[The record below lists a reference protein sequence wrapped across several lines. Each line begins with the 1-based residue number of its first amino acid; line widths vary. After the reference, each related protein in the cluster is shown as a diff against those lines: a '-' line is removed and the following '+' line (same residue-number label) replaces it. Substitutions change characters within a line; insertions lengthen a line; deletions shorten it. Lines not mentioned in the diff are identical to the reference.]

1 MAKAKTEFVCQ
12 ACGAKSARWLGRCT
26 GCGAWDS
33 FVEEVSDVRAAKG
46 RAPEGKG
53 LARPITS
60 VGAEKLERTPTGVA
74 ELDRVLGGGLVPGS
88 VILLGG
94 EPGIGKSTLLLQA
107 ARAVASE
114 GRRVLY
120 ASGEESAAQ
129 IADRGRRLGALS
141 DSLYLAATTEL
152 EAVLAATEDVKPAL
166 LVVDSIQTL
175 RTANLDGAAGTVGQV
190 REVTARLVDAAKQRG
205 VPLVLV
211 GHVTK
216 EGSLAGPKVVEHLV
230 DAVLAFEGDRAQ
242 GLRTV
247 RSLKNRFG
255 RSGEVGVFAMGEQ
268 GLEEVP
274 SPSKFLLGERRA
286 SLAGSVVAP
295 TCEGTRALCIEVQ
308 ALVAPFSHGNPRR
321 TTSGVDSARLA
332 MILAVLERK
341 AGLAFSTMD
350 VFVNLTGGLRVD
362 EPALDLAIAL
372 ALVSSLRG
380 KPLPPEFAAFGE
392 LGLGGEVRAVG
403 HLEARI
409 REARALGFATCIG
422 PATRERIEGLMP
434 VRTLDEALAWIDR

>member
-12 ACGAKSARWLGRCT
+12 ACGSRSPRWLGRCT

-33 FVEEVSDVRAAKG
+33 LVEEVMDAKPLKA
-46 RAPEGKG
+46 RAPGDKG

-60 VGAEKLERTPTGVA
+60 VGAEKLERTPTGLG

-107 ARAVASE
+107 ARAVAES
-114 GRRVLY
+114 GRAVLY

-129 IADRGRRLGALS
+129 IADRGRRLGALT
-141 DSLYLAATTEL
+141 DSLYIAATTEL
-152 EAVLAATEDVKPAL
+152 EAVLAAVDDVKPAL

-175 RTANLDGAAGTVGQV
+175 RSGSLDGASGTVGQV
-190 REVTARLVDAAKQRG
+190 REVTSRLVDMAKQRG
-205 VPLVLV
+205 IPIVLV

-230 DAVLAFEGDRAQ
+230 DAVLAFEGDRGQ

-247 RSLKNRFG
+247 RALKNRFG
-255 RSGEVGVFAMGEQ
+255 RGGEVGVFAMTED

-274 SPSKFLLGERRA
+274 SPSKFLLGDRRT
-286 SLAGSVVAP
+286 SLAGSVVAS

-308 ALVAPFSHGNPRR
+308 ALVAPFNHGNPRR
-321 TTSGVDSARLA
+321 TTSGIDSARLA

-350 VFVNLTGGLRVD
+350 VYVNLTGGLRVD
-362 EPALDLAIAL
+362 EPALDLAIGL

-380 KPLPPEFAAFGE
+380 KPLPPEFAVFGE

-422 PATRERIEGLMP
+422 PASRERIDGLMP

>member
-1 MAKAKTEFVCQ
+1 MAKAKTDFVCQ

-26 GCGAWDS
+26 DCGDWDS
-33 FVEEVSDVRAAKG
+33 FVEEVAEVRAAKG
-46 RAPEGKG
+46 RAPVGKG
-53 LARPITS
+53 IARPITT
-60 VGAEKLERTPTGVA
+60 VGAEKLERTPTGIA

-94 EPGIGKSTLLLQA
+94 EPGVGKSTLLLQA
-107 ARAVASE
+107 ARAVATQ
-114 GRRVLY
+114 GRSVLY

-152 EAVLAATEDVKPAL
+152 ESVLVATEEVRPSL
-166 LVVDSIQTL
+166 LVADSIQTL

-422 PATRERIEGLMP
+422 PATRERVEGLMP
-434 VRTLDEALAWIDR
+434 VRTLDDALAWLDR

>member
-33 FVEEVSDVRAAKG
+33 LVEEVTEARATKAKSPG
-46 RAPEGKG
+46 GTGVARA
-53 LARPITS
+53 ITS
-60 VGAEKLERTPTGVA
+60 VGAEKLERTATGIA

-107 ARAVASE
+107 ARAVAGS
-114 GRRVLY
+114 GAPVLY

-129 IADRGRRLGALS
+129 IADRGRRLGALAE
-141 DSLYLAATTEL
+141 SLFVAASTDL
-152 EAVLAATEDVKPAL
+152 EAVVAAAEEVKPAL

-175 RTANLDGAAGTVGQV
+175 RTGNLDGAAGTVGQV
-190 REVTARLVDAAKQRG
+190 REVTARLVDFAKQRG

-216 EGSLAGPKVVEHLV
+216 EGNLAGPKVVEHLV

-247 RSLKNRFG
+247 RALKNRFG
-255 RSGEVGVFAMGEQ
+255 RGGEVGVFAMTEL

-274 SPSKFLLGERRA
+274 SPSKFLLGDRRA

-295 TCEGTRALCIEVQ
+295 TCEGSRALCIEVQ
-308 ALVAPFSHGNPRR
+308 ALVAPFTHGNPRR

-341 AGLAFSTMD
+341 AHLAFSTMD

-362 EPALDLAIAL
+362 EPALDLAIGL

-392 LGLGGEVRAVG
+392 IGLGGEVRAVG

-409 REARALGFATCIG
+409 REARALGFKTCIG

-434 VRTLDEALAWIDR
+434 VRTLEEALSWIDS

>member
-33 FVEEVSDVRAAKG
+33 LVEEVSEARTAKA
-46 RAPEGKG
+46 RTPEGKG
-53 LARPITS
+53 LARPITT
-60 VGAEKLERTPTGVA
+60 VGAEKLERTPTGVT

-107 ARAVASE
+107 ARSVASQ
-114 GRRVLY
+114 GRPVLY

-175 RTANLDGAAGTVGQV
+175 RSGNLDGAAGTVGQV

-403 HLEARI
+403 HLDARI

-422 PATRERIEGLMP
+422 PSTRERIEGLMP
-434 VRTLDEALAWIDR
+434 VRTLEEALAWIDR

>member
-33 FVEEVSDVRAAKG
+33 LVEEVTEARATKAKSPG
-46 RAPEGKG
+46 GTG
-53 LARPITS
+53 VARSITS
-60 VGAEKLERTPTGVA
+60 VGAEKLERTATGIA

-107 ARAVASE
+107 ARAVANS
-114 GRRVLY
+114 GAPVLY

-129 IADRGRRLGALS
+129 IADRGRRLGALAE
-141 DSLYLAATTEL
+141 SLLVAASTDL
-152 EAVLAATEDVKPAL
+152 EAVVAAAEEVTPAL

-175 RTANLDGAAGTVGQV
+175 RTGNLDGAAGTVGQV
-190 REVTARLVDAAKQRG
+190 REVTARLVDFAKQRG

-216 EGSLAGPKVVEHLV
+216 EGNLAGPKVVEHLV

-247 RSLKNRFG
+247 RALKNRFG
-255 RSGEVGVFAMGEQ
+255 RGGEVGVFAMTEA

-274 SPSKFLLGERRA
+274 SPSKFLLGDRRA

-295 TCEGTRALCIEVQ
+295 TCEGSRALCIEVQ
-308 ALVAPFSHGNPRR
+308 ALVAPFTHGNPRR

-341 AGLAFSTMD
+341 AHLAFSTMD

-362 EPALDLAIAL
+362 EPALDLAIGL

-392 LGLGGEVRAVG
+392 IGLGGEVRAVG

-409 REARALGFATCIG
+409 REARALGFKTCIG

-434 VRTLDEALAWIDR
+434 VRTLEEALAWIDS